1 MENVKIVNITRPR
14 IKMVEQKIETQ
25 TEIKSLLPEF
35 KIFGKYDMSKIVVE
49 DLGLKRTINLKPMLM
64 LKSHG
69 RNIQKFGQTKVN
81 LVERFI
87 NRIAVAGH
95 RGKKHRIILG
105 HATGKFDKNARL
117 VLEAFDMIEKRT
129 KKNPVEV
136 FVKAVEN
143 AAPKDEV
150 TIIEYGGA
158 KYPQAVDVS
167 PLRRVN
173 LALRWIAHG
182 ASDKAFNKKKT
193 ISQASAEE
201 IILAADKNQESFAV
215 KKRIDSEKQADSAR

>member
-1 MENVKIVNITRPR
+1 MEDVKIVNFTRPR
-14 IKMVEQKIETQ
+14 IKMEQKIETQ

-87 NRIAVAGH
+87 NRVAVAGH

-105 HATGKFDKNARL
+105 HTTGKFDKNARL

-193 ISQASAEE
+193 ISQAIADE